1 MKRGTMNAER
11 VLRGDAEKIE
21 GGRGSVRA
29 KGSTRR
35 EGAAPSAPVAGGGA
49 HGGAPSHNSA
59 SGLTSRDPWQK
70 VKLSEVAKGIY
81 DGPHATPPP
90 CDTPGYYFLGIP
102 QITPTG
108 HIDLANPR
116 YISEDDYAKWTRRVV
131 PREGDVI
138 FSYEAT
144 LNLYA
149 IIPKDMRCCLG
160 RRMGLVRPDIAKLD
174 FRFLYY
180 YFFSPEWRRTV
191 VENTVTGATVDRL
204 PIKTFPSFQMSLPP
218 LPVQRR
224 IADILSAYDDLIENN
239 RRRIAILEETAR
251 LAYRK
256 WFGGHNISADGA
268 VRFRHEVTKGGRGS
282 VRAKTTTLEDVAE
295 VLYGKDH
302 KKIPDGTIPIFGSGG
317 VMRYG
322 TTAIF
327 DKPSVLIPR
336 KGTIG
341 NVMYVDEPFW
351 TVDTMFYT
359 RFKLPNMEKILYYQ
373 LCDYNLASMSTGA
386 AVPSMTTAIL
396 NSLEI
401 EVPPDD
407 LRVKFD
413 MAVEPMFAQKRLLK
427 KQNAAFATARD
438 MLLPRLMKGGAA

>member
-1 MKRGTMNAER
+1 MNAER
-11 VLRGDAEKIE
+11 VLCGDAEKVE

-49 HGGAPSHNSA
+49 HGGAPSHNFA
-59 SGLTSRDPWQK
+59 SGLTSHTPWPK

-116 YISEDDYAKWTRRVV
+116 YISKDDYAKWTRRVV

-251 LAYRK
+251 LAFQTSIVEGAWESKPVTALIDVNPEVPKPKCGNVRYVPM
-256 WFGGHNISADGA
+256 SALSTTGMTVDLTDSEMRA
-268 VRFRHEVTKGGRGS
+268 ESTSVRFVNGDVLLARITPCLENG
-282 VRAKTTTLEDVAE
+282 KTAYVNFLEDGE
-295 VLYGKDH
+295 IGCGSSEFIVLRGKRVSSYFTYCLSRLEAFRGIAIKSMVGASGRQRVQLSCFSD
-302 KKIPDGTIPIFGSGG
+302 ISIQFPDKATLKEFD
-317 VMRYG
+317 
-322 TTAIF
+322 TT
-327 DKPSVLIPR
+327 
-336 KGTIG
+336 
-341 NVMYVDEPFW
+341 
-351 TVDTMFYT
+351 
-359 RFKLPNMEKILYYQ
+359 
-373 LCDYNLASMSTGA
+373 
-386 AVPSMTTAIL
+386 
-396 NSLEI
+396 
-401 EVPPDD
+401 
-407 LRVKFD
+407 
-413 MAVEPMFAQKRLLK
+413 VEPMFKQISVLS
-427 KQNAAFATARD
+427 KQNAALAAARD
-438 MLLPRLMKGGAA
+438 MLLPRLMKGGVA